1 MKKFLLVFLM
11 VGFIFSNGQDGITS
25 QTTQKAVVV
34 AGAPDMVSPLKD
46 EHPDPLPNG

>member
-1 MKKFLLVFLM
+1 MKKLLLVFLL
-11 VGFIFSNGQDGITS
+11 VGFIFSNGHDGS
-25 QTTQKAVVV
+25 VTQQNQKVVAV

>member
-1 MKKFLLVFLM
+1 MKKLLLVFLL
-11 VGFIFSNGQDGITS
+11 VGFIFSNGHEGIAS
-25 QTTQKAVVV
+25 QQNQKVVAV